1 MKEFDPNL
9 SMFMHLF
16 SLGLAL
22 SFQLFKALGMEKW
35 VDLNPEES
43 NELEVEGI
51 RIYSYWVLIKPEFY

>member
-16 SLGLAL
+16 SLGL
-22 SFQLFKALGMEKW
+22 SFQLFKALGMKKW

-51 RIYSYWVLIKPEFY
+51 RIYSY

>member
-22 SFQLFKALGMEKW
+22 SFQLSKALGMEKW

-51 RIYSYWVLIKPEFY
+51 RIYSY